1 MPFDVH
7 DFPGASRMDR
17 AATRQ
22 SRRLVA
28 IWLFTV
34 AAMILVMIVLGG
46 ATRLTGS
53 GLSIMEW
60 APLMGALP
68 PTTDA
73 EWHRL
78 FALYQKIP
86 QYSLVNEGFGLDGF
100 KHIFWLEWT
109 HRLWGR
115 LIGVVFLVPMLVL
128 WATARIE
135 YHLLPRLGL
144 LFVLGGLQG
153 AVGWFMVASG
163 FLPDTTAVSPYRL
176 VIHLALA
183 LALYAAIVWTGLSAL
198 HPLRHRVAVPRLLRV
213 LATGSLVMVCLTILA
228 GGFTA
233 GLHAGLT
240 YNTFPLMDGS
250 LVPAGYA
257 TLDPLIRNLT
267 ENVAAVQFD
276 HRLLATVTLVLVS
289 TLAAAG
295 WRAGLPRPL
304 MACLAAAVV
313 VQYALGVTTLLL
325 VVPVSVATL
334 HQGGAVILLT
344 VILVLVHSL
353 ATAPRR
359 RDRDPTGPGNHDP
372 MSDVLTVSLETVF
385 EAIPVG
391 VGIVDA
397 SRRIVLMNRAFRES
411 LGLPQDA
418 FPPGTPVED
427 AVRASALRGVYGP
440 GDPEAQVAAIMAAD
454 RTRPGRLR
462 RRTYAG
468 RSHDLYNTPLPDGGY
483 VVTVVETTALLAARS
498 EAEAVVSQT
507 ASALTSLWI
516 GLAVFDGNRRLLLVN
531 PRFPALLAL
540 PPDRLVIGTSFDVV
554 LGLME
559 TREEFATA
567 EGAAFVAAWR
577 TRAFKRHWT
586 TRHRRSRRTVDR
598 CGIQSAAR
606 RRLHH
611 RG

>member
-7 DFPGASRMDR
+7 DFPDASRMDR

-34 AAMILVMIVLGG
+34 AAMIMVMIVLGG

-68 PTTDA
+68 PTNDA

-78 FALYQKIP
+78 FTLYQKVP
-86 QYSLVNEGFGLDGF
+86 QYSLVNDGFGLDGF

-163 FLPDTTAVSPYRL
+163 FLPDSTTVSPYRL

-198 HPLRHRVAVPRLLRV
+198 YPLRHRVAVPRLLRS
-213 LATGSLVMVCLTILA
+213 LSIGSLVMVCLTILA
-228 GGFTA
+228 GGITA

-240 YNTFPLMDGS
+240 YNTFPLMDGR
-250 LVPAGYA
+250 LVPSGYA

-276 HRLLATVTLVLVS
+276 HRLLATFTLLLVS
-289 TLAAAG
+289 VLAATG
-295 WRAGLPRPL
+295 WRAGLSRPL
-304 MACLAAAVV
+304 MACLSAAVLI
-313 VQYALGVTTLLL
+313 QYALGVTTLLL

-334 HQGGAVILLT
+334 HQCGAVILLT
-344 VILVLVHSL
+344 VVLVLVHSL

-359 RDRDPTGPGNHDP
+359 RIETQP
-372 MSDVLTVSLETVF
+372 VLET
-385 EAIPVG
+385 A
-391 VGIVDA
+391 
-397 SRRIVLMNRAFRES
+397 
-411 LGLPQDA
+411 
-418 FPPGTPVED
+418 TP
-427 AVRASALRGVYGP
+427 
-440 GDPEAQVAAIMAAD
+440 
-454 RTRPGRLR
+454 
-462 RRTYAG
+462 
-468 RSHDLYNTPLPDGGY
+468 
-483 VVTVVETTALLAARS
+483 
-498 EAEAVVSQT
+498 
-507 ASALTSLWI
+507 
-516 GLAVFDGNRRLLLVN
+516 
-531 PRFPALLAL
+531 
-540 PPDRLVIGTSFDVV
+540 
-554 LGLME
+554 
-559 TREEFATA
+559 
-567 EGAAFVAAWR
+567 
-577 TRAFKRHWT
+577 
-586 TRHRRSRRTVDR
+586 
-598 CGIQSAAR
+598 
-606 RRLHH
+606 
-611 RG
+611 